1 VFAFITIGL
10 LQMGALRFSS
20 HIKGCAFRWL
30 RTRSNKT
37 PSEATTADF
46 LRKTIF
52 SSFFSSFHFSPDLDI
67 SQFII
72 GLQPVFL
79 QKVVA

>member
-37 PSEATTADF
+37 PSEAITADF
-46 LRKTIF
+46 LRKTI
-52 SSFFSSFHFSPDLDI
+52 FSSFHFSPDLDI

-72 GLQPVFL
+72 GLQPVFP